1 MNKYTDCNQKA
12 CDLCDATNWNTGKP
26 CTGVIGAATITQK
39 VPQTT
44 FDGNADIWAT
54 GNSNY
59 TSSTTGTDAFHQKD
73 NKNPCYDKTTKKLG
87 LYDKSGTCIP
97 GSLGQNSKVLKTDR
111 LVVDGRLFNVFEMK
125 DADTFPIQALHKVW
139 GDGGSKKYNRG
150 VNSRNVY
157 IAPEESVHYTL
168 NKTPGTLKQKV
179 MIMEAHGELYTGIIP
194 GIKKGGTKM
203 EENPIDGSLPVCP
216 VWEEISPTVTN
227 YNKRVG
233 GVACTRDQYGPGVY
247 NILAYVP
254 KTTDMDN
261 GKDGRGYVFAIWP
274 YNYAEIYSQTAP
286 QYMNT
291 PCTGMCDGGG
301 KTPTCPTQD
310 TCGATGAPFTVINHE
325 IDIEIPCNSPQL
337 AKDWKNNITWDTMNC
352 NTWLT
357 DTGNYDV
364 RTGGY
369 YTQVA
374 VKKSGG
380 GTFISDAPDEA
391 DSNKDYHWYTL
402 DWNVNN
408 KDPTQNYVAF
418 YFDDPFDP
426 SDQTYF
432 DSKKLPGKPSGQPLH
447 KTTRFVP
454 TRAGRLNFGPW
465 MAWWGYGGKTGGVPN
480 FKTAKVRLAHLSIIP
495 YNQYNDTIGGFSFP
509 QSYDQPGVECDF
521 VNLYSKGLPPIPPGP
536 PIAPTPGPPIAPT
549 PGPPIAP
556 TPSGPTPSG
565 PPGPPIAPTPGPPIA
580 PSGPGPTPSGPQ
592 QQNLL
597 WLWILLSVLGVFGIG
612 VLIFVYA
619 KKKNKKKRRKK

>member
-1 MNKYTDCNQKA
+1 MNEFLIKIDSIHHICIESKKCLFDYSLIKMSNQKDCKDCDCNQYA
-12 CDLCDATNWNTGKP
+12 CELCDATWNPGKP
-26 CTGVIGAATITQK
+26 CTGVIGAATTNQSA
-39 VPQTT
+39 PAT
-44 FDGNADIWAT
+44 FAGADSFWNT
-54 GNSNY
+54 GNSQFTYGKN
-59 TSSTTGTDAFHQKD
+59 SAFHKKD
-73 NKNPCYDKTTKKLG
+73 NNNPCYNEKTKKLG
-87 LYDKSGTCIP
+87 LYDTDGNCIP
-97 GSLGQNSKVLKTDR
+97 GSLGKNPKILQTGR
-111 LVVDGRLFNVFEMK
+111 LVVDGRRFNVFETK
-125 DADTFPIQALHKVW
+125 DADKFPIQALHKVW

-157 IAPEESVHYTL
+157 IAPEESVQYTL
-168 NKTPGTLKQKV
+168 NKIPGTLKQKV
-179 MIMEAHGELYTGIIP
+179 MIMEAHGDLYTDIIP
-194 GIKKGGTKM
+194 GIKKVPTKKGAT
-203 EENPIDGSLPVCP
+203 NPNNPLLPVCP
-216 VWEEISPTVTN
+216 KWEQLTKSDSD

-254 KTTDMDN
+254 KTGDTD
-261 GKDGRGYVFAIWP
+261 KDGRGYVFAIWP
-274 YNYAEIYSQTAP
+274 YNYAEIYSYTDKKDPGVVLYPP
-286 QYMNT
+286 QYMQKT
-291 PCTGMCDGGG
+291 PCTGMCDGVVS
-301 KTPTCPTQD
+301 PAPRCPVSSGPSCYNKKVNYNLD
-310 TCGATGAPFTVINHE
+310 TFTVINHE

-380 GTFISDAPDEA
+380 GTFISDAPET

-408 KDPTQNYVAF
+408 TDPTQNYVAF

-432 DSKKLPGKPSGQPLH
+432 DGKKLPGKPSGQPLH

-495 YNQYNDTIGGFSFP
+495 SGQGFSFP
-509 QSYDQPGVECDF
+509 QSYDQPGAECDF
-521 VNLYSKGLPPIPPGP
+521 VDLYSQGSSPLPGPPTPPGP
-536 PIAPTPGPPIAPT
+536 P
-549 PGPPIAP
+549 
-556 TPSGPTPSG
+556 
-565 PPGPPIAPTPGPPIA
+565 PPG
-580 PSGPGPTPSGPQ
+580 SGQ
-592 QQNLL
+592 HQQNLL
-597 WLWILLSVLGVFGIG
+597 WLWILLGVLGFISI
-612 VLIFVYA
+612 VLIFVYS
-619 KKKNKKKRRKK
+619 KKKNKKKKR

>member
-44 FDGNADIWAT
+44 FDGKADFWAT

-59 TSSTTGTDAFHQKD
+59 TSSTTGTDAFHKKD
-73 NKNPCYDKTTKKLG
+73 NNNPCYDKTKGLG
-87 LYDKSGTCIP
+87 LYDMSGTCIP
-97 GSLGQNSKVLKTDR
+97 GSLGKNPKVLKTDR
-111 LVVDGRLFNVFEMK
+111 LVVDGRLFNVFETK
-125 DADTFPIQALHKVW
+125 DAGTFPIQALHKVW
-139 GDGGSKKYNRG
+139 GDGSGPTPFNRG

-157 IAPEESVHYTL
+157 IAPEESVQYTL
-168 NKTPGTLKQKV
+168 NKIPGTLKQKV
-179 MIMEAHGELYTGIIP
+179 MIMEAHGDDYKGDVP
-194 GIKKGGTKM
+194 GIKKVPQLTG
-203 EENPIDGSLPVCP
+203 PPDGSLPVCP
-216 VWEEISPTVTN
+216 KWGEISTTVTN

-274 YNYAEIYSQTAP
+274 YNYAEIYDVNAP
-286 QYMNT
+286 QYMNNKNT

-301 KTPTCPTQD
+301 KTPPCPTQS
-310 TCGATGAPFTVINHE
+310 TCDNVPFTVINHE

-337 AKDWKNNITWDTMNC
+337 SSNAADWKNNITWDTMNC

-380 GTFISDAPDEA
+380 GTFISDAPEA

-408 KDPTQNYVAF
+408 TDPTQNYVAF

-432 DSKKLPGKPSGQPLH
+432 DGKKLPGKPNGQPLH

-465 MAWWGYGGKTGGVPN
+465 MAWWGYGGTTGGAPN
-480 FKTAKVRLAHLSIIP
+480 FDTSKVRLAHLSIIP

-521 VNLYSKGLPPIPPGP
+521 VDLYSQGA
-536 PIAPTPGPPIAPT
+536 APTPPGPPIAPT

-556 TPSGPTPSG
+556 TPSGP
-565 PPGPPIAPTPGPPIA
+565 
-580 PSGPGPTPSGPQ
+580 GPTPSGPPQ

>member
-1 MNKYTDCNQKA
+1 MNKYTDCNQNA

-44 FDGNADIWAT
+44 FDGKADIWAT

-59 TSSTTGTDAFHQKD
+59 TSSTTGTDAFHKKD
-73 NKNPCYDKTTKKLG
+73 NNNPCYDKTKGLG
-87 LYDKSGTCIP
+87 LYDMSGTCIP
-97 GSLGQNSKVLKTDR
+97 GSLGKNPKVLKTDR
-111 LVVDGRLFNVFEMK
+111 LVVDGRLFNVFETK
-125 DADTFPIQALHKVW
+125 DAGTFPIQALHKVW

-216 VWEEISPTVTN
+216 KWEQLTKSDSD

-254 KTTDMDN
+254 KTGDTD
-261 GKDGRGYVFAIWP
+261 KDGRGYVFAIWP
-274 YNYAEIYSQTAP
+274 YNYAEIYSSAAP
-286 QYMNT
+286 QYMNNKNT

-310 TCGATGAPFTVINHE
+310 TCGDVDTFTVINHE

-337 AKDWKNNITWDTMNC
+337 SSNAADWKNNITWDTMNC

-380 GTFISDAPDEA
+380 GTFISDAPEA

-432 DSKKLPGKPSGQPLH
+432 DGKKLPGKPNGQPLH

-465 MAWWGYGGKTGGVPN
+465 MAWWGYGGTTGGAPN
-480 FKTAKVRLAHLSIIP
+480 FDTSKVRLAHLSIIP
-495 YNQYNDTIGGFSFP
+495 SGQGFSFP
-509 QSYDQPGVECDF
+509 QSYDQPGAECDF
-521 VNLYSKGLPPIPPGP
+521 VDLYSKGSSPLPGP
-536 PIAPTPGPPIAPT
+536 PTPAGPGPP
-549 PGPPIAP
+549 
-556 TPSGPTPSG
+556 
-565 PPGPPIAPTPGPPIA
+565 PPG
-580 PSGPGPTPSGPQ
+580 SGQ
-592 QQNLL
+592 HQQNLL
-597 WLWILLSVLGVFGIG
+597 WLWILLSVLGVLGIG

>member
-1 MNKYTDCNQKA
+1 MNEFLIKIDSIHHICIESKKCLFDYSLIKMSNQKDCKDCDCNQYA
-12 CDLCDATNWNTGKP
+12 CELCDATWNPGKP
-26 CTGVIGAATITQK
+26 CTGVIGAATTNQSA
-39 VPQTT
+39 PAT
-44 FDGNADIWAT
+44 FAGADSFWNT
-54 GNSNY
+54 GNSQFTYGKN
-59 TSSTTGTDAFHQKD
+59 SAFHKKD
-73 NKNPCYDKTTKKLG
+73 NNNPCYNEKTKKLG
-87 LYDKSGTCIP
+87 LYDTDGNCIP
-97 GSLGQNSKVLKTDR
+97 GSLGKNPKILQTGR
-111 LVVDGRLFNVFEMK
+111 LVVDGRRFNVFETK
-125 DADTFPIQALHKVW
+125 DADKFPIQALHKVW

-157 IAPEESVHYTL
+157 IAPEESVQYTL
-168 NKTPGTLKQKV
+168 NKIPGTLKQKV
-179 MIMEAHGELYTGIIP
+179 MIMEAHGDLYTDIIP
-194 GIKKGGTKM
+194 GIKKVPTKKGAT
-203 EENPIDGSLPVCP
+203 NPNNPLLPVCP
-216 VWEEISPTVTN
+216 KWEQLTKSDSD

-254 KTTDMDN
+254 KTGDTD
-261 GKDGRGYVFAIWP
+261 KDGRGYVFAIWP
-274 YNYAEIYSQTAP
+274 YNYAEIYSYTDKKDPGVVLYPP
-286 QYMNT
+286 QYMQKT
-291 PCTGMCDGGG
+291 PCTGMCDGVVS
-301 KTPTCPTQD
+301 PAPRCPVSSGPSCYNKKVNYNLD
-310 TCGATGAPFTVINHE
+310 TFTVINHE

-380 GTFISDAPDEA
+380 GTFISDAPET

-408 KDPTQNYVAF
+408 TDPTQNYVAF

-432 DSKKLPGKPSGQPLH
+432 DGKKLPGKPSGQPLH

-495 YNQYNDTIGGFSFP
+495 SGQGFSFP
-509 QSYDQPGVECDF
+509 QSYDQPGAECDF
-521 VNLYSKGLPPIPPGP
+521 VDLYSQGSSPLPGPPTPPGP
-536 PIAPTPGPPIAPT
+536 GPP
-549 PGPPIAP
+549 
-556 TPSGPTPSG
+556 
-565 PPGPPIAPTPGPPIA
+565 PPG
-580 PSGPGPTPSGPQ
+580 SGQ
-592 QQNLL
+592 HQQNLL
-597 WLWILLSVLGVFGIG
+597 WLWILLGVLGFISI
-612 VLIFVYA
+612 VLIFVYS
-619 KKKNKKKRRKK
+619 KKKNKKKKR

>member
-1 MNKYTDCNQKA
+1 MNEFLIKIDSIHHICIESKKCLFDYSLIKMSNQIDCGHYA
-12 CDLCDATNWNTGKP
+12 CDLCDPTKWKTGTK
-26 CTGVIGAATITQK
+26 CTGVIGAATIKQGA
-39 VPQTT
+39 PAPTT
-44 FDGNADIWAT
+44 PFNGKNQIWST
-54 GNSNY
+54 GNSTY
-59 TSSTTGTDAFHQKD
+59 TAGPSSAFHLKD
-73 NKNPCYDKTTKKLG
+73 INNPCYTDKGLG
-87 LYDKSGTCIP
+87 LYDTDGNCIP
-97 GSLGQNSKVLKTDR
+97 GSLGKNLKILQTGR
-111 LVVDGRLFNVFEMK
+111 LVVDGRRFNVFETK
-125 DADTFPIQALHKVW
+125 DADKFPIQALHKVW
-139 GDGGSKKYNRG
+139 GDGSGPTPFNRG

-157 IAPEESVHYTL
+157 IAPEESVQYTL
-168 NKTPGTLKQKV
+168 NTTRGTLKQKV
-179 MIMEAHGELYTGIIP
+179 MIMEAHGDKYNGDVP
-194 GIKKGGTKM
+194 GIKKVPKPKGPKPAK
-203 EENPIDGSLPVCP
+203 NSLPVCP
-216 VWEEISPTVTN
+216 KWGEISPTVAN

-286 QYMNT
+286 QYMKA

-310 TCGATGAPFTVINHE
+310 TCGKATGAPFTVINHE

-357 DTGNYDV
+357 DTGNYDE

-380 GTFISDAPDEA
+380 GTFISDAPET

-408 KDPTQNYVAF
+408 TDPTQNYVAF

-426 SDQTYF
+426 THHTYF
-432 DSKKLPGKPSGQPLH
+432 DGKKLPTKPSGQPLH

-465 MAWWGYGGKTGGVPN
+465 MAWWGYGGTTGGTTGGTPN
-480 FKTAKVRLAHLSIIP
+480 FDRAKVRLAHLSIIP
-495 YNQYNDTIGGFSFP
+495 SGQGFSFP

-521 VNLYSKGLPPIPPGP
+521 VDLYSKGSSPLPGPPTPAGPGPPPPGP
-536 PIAPTPGPPIAPT
+536 PP
-549 PGPPIAP
+549 
-556 TPSGPTPSG
+556 
-565 PPGPPIAPTPGPPIA
+565 PPG
-580 PSGPGPTPSGPQ
+580 SGQ
-592 QQNLL
+592 HQQNLL
-597 WLWILLSVLGVFGIG
+597 WLWILLGVLGFISI
-612 VLIFVYA
+612 VLIFVYS
-619 KKKNKKKRRKK
+619 KKKNKKKKR

>member
-1 MNKYTDCNQKA
+1 MSKQNDCGKNA
-12 CDLCDATNWNTGKP
+12 CDLCDAINWKP
-26 CTGVIGAATITQK
+26 GSTCTGVIGAATINQK
-39 VPQTT
+39 APQTT
-44 FDGNADIWAT
+44 FSGTDNIWAT

-59 TSSTTGTDAFHQKD
+59 TSSTTGTDAFHKKD
-73 NKNPCYDKTTKKLG
+73 NNNPCYDKTKGGLG
-87 LYDKSGTCIP
+87 LYDMSGKCIP
-97 GSLGQNSKVLKTDR
+97 GSLGNNPKVLKTDR
-111 LVVDGRLFNVFEMK
+111 LVVDGRLFNVFETK
-125 DADTFPIQALHKVW
+125 DAGAFPIQALHKVW
-139 GDGGSKKYNRG
+139 GDGPGPTPFNRG

-157 IAPEESVHYTL
+157 IAPEESVQYTL
-168 NKTPGTLKQKV
+168 NKIPGTLKQKV
-179 MIMEAHGELYTGIIP
+179 MIMEAHGDDYKGDVP
-194 GIKKGGTKM
+194 GIKKVPKPKGGPT
-203 EENPIDGSLPVCP
+203 PPDGSLPVCP
-216 VWEEISPTVTN
+216 KWGEISTTVTN

-254 KTTDMDN
+254 KTTDKD
-261 GKDGRGYVFAIWP
+261 KDGRGYVFAIWP
-274 YNYAEIYSQTAP
+274 YNYAEIYSPTAP
-286 QYMNT
+286 QNMQKT
-291 PCTGMCDGGG
+291 PCSGMCDGVVS
-301 KTPTCPTQD
+301 PAPVCPVNSGSSCYSNKLKYNLD
-310 TCGATGAPFTVINHE
+310 TFTVINHE

-337 AKDWKNNITWDTMNC
+337 SSKAADWKNNITWDTMNC

-374 VKKSGG
+374 VKKSDG
-380 GTFISDAPDEA
+380 GTFISDAAET
-391 DSNKDYHWYTL
+391 DSVKDYHWYTL

-408 KDPTQNYVAF
+408 TDPTQNYVAF

-432 DSKKLPGKPSGQPLH
+432 DGKKLPVKPNGQPLH

-465 MAWWGYGGKTGGVPN
+465 MAWWGYGGKTGGTPK
-480 FKTAKVRLAHLSIIP
+480 FKKAKVRLAHLSIIP

-509 QSYDQPGVECDF
+509 QSYDQPGAECDF
-521 VNLYSKGLPPIPPGP
+521 VDLYSQGA
-536 PIAPTPGPPIAPT
+536 APTPGPPIAPT

-556 TPSGPTPSG
+556 TPSGP
-565 PPGPPIAPTPGPPIA
+565 
-580 PSGPGPTPSGPQ
+580 GPTPSGPPQ